1 MSTLAPQAVSAE
13 YSILGSMLQNKAVLD
28 DVIDRLDAD
37 KFYIDKHRE
46 IFTAIA
52 GLYADGKDCDV
63 VTVSEIVGGM
73 ADLLNMVSN
82 TPNVANVKSYVS
94 IVVEKW
100 MLREGIK
107 TANELSISCYEPN
120 GKPAIDI
127 IADNANTLS
136 LIEEK
141 TSDDDARLIG
151 DLMPEFVD
159 GMAERLAAKT
169 SILGYSTGYPDI
181 DNRWGGLEGGK
192 VYVIAGRPKMG
203 KSTLMLNIAKAVAY
217 QGKLAHVFSLEMPR
231 VQVVNKL
238 VSNASNIDYAKI
250 RNPKLMSENDW
261 PLMTS
266 GTANLKTQKIIIDEQ
281 PRLSVNQI
289 RSRIRKAIKKHG
301 KGAAF
306 IDYLQLMRVDDS
318 KQLVEAIGDITSRLK
333 EIAKSFD
340 IPIILLSQLSR
351 GVEARPNKRPVPS
364 DLRSSGS
371 IEQDA
376 DCVAFVYREEVYTP
390 DTDQIGI
397 AEIITSAIRDGEAGT
412 DKLRFNGDMQ
422 RFETILF
429 PYQKEH

>member
-28 DVIDRLDAD
+28 DVIDSLDAD

-159 GMAERLAAKT
+159 G
-169 SILGYSTGYPDI
+169 
-181 DNRWGGLEGGK
+181 
-192 VYVIAGRPKMG
+192 
-203 KSTLMLNIAKAVAY
+203 
-217 QGKLAHVFSLEMPR
+217 
-231 VQVVNKL
+231 
-238 VSNASNIDYAKI
+238 
-250 RNPKLMSENDW
+250 
-261 PLMTS
+261 
-266 GTANLKTQKIIIDEQ
+266 
-281 PRLSVNQI
+281 
-289 RSRIRKAIKKHG
+289 
-301 KGAAF
+301 
-306 IDYLQLMRVDDS
+306 
-318 KQLVEAIGDITSRLK
+318 
-333 EIAKSFD
+333 
-340 IPIILLSQLSR
+340 
-351 GVEARPNKRPVPS
+351 
-364 DLRSSGS
+364 
-371 IEQDA
+371 
-376 DCVAFVYREEVYTP
+376 
-390 DTDQIGI
+390 
-397 AEIITSAIRDGEAGT
+397 
-412 DKLRFNGDMQ
+412 
-422 RFETILF
+422 
-429 PYQKEH
+429 